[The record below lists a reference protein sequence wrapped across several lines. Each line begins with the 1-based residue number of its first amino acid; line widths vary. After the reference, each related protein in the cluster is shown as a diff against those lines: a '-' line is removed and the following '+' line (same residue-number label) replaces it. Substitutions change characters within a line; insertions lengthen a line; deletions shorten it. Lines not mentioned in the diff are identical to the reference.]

1 MMRWIAKAGMGAKM
15 LFARAKSGTQLD
27 DELQDH
33 LERLIA
39 ENVGSQIG
47 ATDWPGAKVSA

>member
-1 MMRWIAKAGMGAKM
+1 MRWIAKAGMGAKM